1 MNDLII
7 ECLMCNKHYEEKP
20 TIVEICPHCGNPDKE
35 KTIYLDKG
43 GSIYQSIKSQMA
55 GGKR

>member
-43 GSIYQSIKSQMA
+43 GSIYQSIKSRKA
-55 GGKR
+55 GE